1 MLGLHVIW
9 GFIRANNL
17 EKSELIP
24 IEDVSNLEDLVG
36 VLGCKVSVLPTTYLG
51 LLLGALYK
59 SAKVWEEV

>member
-1 MLGLHVIW
+1 M
-9 GFIRANNL
+9 
-17 EKSELIP
+17 IP